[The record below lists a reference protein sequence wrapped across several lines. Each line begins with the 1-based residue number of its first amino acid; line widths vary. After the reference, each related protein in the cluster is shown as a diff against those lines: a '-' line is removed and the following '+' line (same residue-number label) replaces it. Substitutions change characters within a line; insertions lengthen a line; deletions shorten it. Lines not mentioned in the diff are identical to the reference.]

1 MIYKFNLILVDI
13 LYWQAA
19 LSRSTFFINYL
30 NGHKLITFSATLNK
44 KDNQYVRLKKKKRF
58 KTISTVMEQRVTTQ
72 KVNVIEVN
80 IIF

>member
-1 MIYKFNLILVDI
+1 MDI

-30 NGHKLITFSATLNK
+30 NGHTLITFSATLNE
-44 KDNQYVRLKKKKRF
+44 KDNQYARFFKNRF

-72 KVNVIEVN
+72 KVNIIEVN

>member
-1 MIYKFNLILVDI
+1 MIYKFNLRLVDI

-30 NGHKLITFSATLNK
+30 NGHTLITFYATLNK
-44 KDNQYVRLKKKKRF
+44 KDNQYVRFKKKRF